1 MIKQKVLLAGILFF
15 ICSAAFAE
23 QDKFTITG
31 EGKIRFKYV
40 EANVDTIKGSYG
52 ETLKKGLTLRERIDL
67 SVNVPITEY
76 LKISGTVRISNEDTP
91 VVMLPAPDFVSTK
104 AIAGWLSL
112 SFEKSPFAVTAG
124 SYDASFTP
132 LTFMRWDLNDNPLGA
147 TSCACQASVGGISGE
162 SLEELQEDY
171 KLEGLKT
178 ELSGEFGDITALFA
192 IPQFESKNISANKYM
207 YGARARFVPAFIEN
221 LSSASFGVTGLSLK
235 DDTAKVG
242 MSYTKPFQS
251 DVFGFDARIPIL
263 WNTSFVAE
271 YARSIRDDDLRDTLN
286 IIRRNNG
293 ISGGLQL
300 LSSDKI
306 DVNLLYLQMD
316 PYFAPLYRS
325 LSCAANRR
333 GVRFSFTY
341 RDMPLFSKE
350 ITIAG
355 YYKKLKEIEPTWDDM
370 FIPIPISIPTTYD
383 SKITTFHSSL
393 TDFLVANFGITV
405 PIVSNW
411 KIENDYEYRSE
422 YRPDDILTT
431 MDEKINNQT
440 AIVSLILSY
449 EFTMQSKVLLK
460 YQFIDYM
467 DNLGEKDYI
476 AKIPMLQFSFKF

>member
-1 MIKQKVLLAGILFF
+1 MIKQKTLLAVLLSF
-15 ICSAAFAE
+15 ICSVTFAE

-40 EANVDTIKGSYG
+40 EANVDTLKGSYG
-52 ETLKKGLTLRERIDL
+52 ETLKKGLTLRERVDL
-67 SVNVPITEY
+67 SVNIPITEY

-91 VVMLPAPDFVSTK
+91 IVMLPAPDFVSTK

-112 SFEKSPFAVTAG
+112 SWEKSPFTVTAG

-147 TSCACQASVGGISGE
+147 TTCACQASVGGISGE

-171 KLEGLKT
+171 KLEGIKT
-178 ELSGEFGDITALFA
+178 ELSGELGDITALFA
-192 IPQFESKNISANKYM
+192 LPQFESKNISSNKYM

-221 LSSASFGVTGLSLK
+221 LSSASIGVTGLSVK
-235 DDTAKVG
+235 DDTTTVG
-242 MSYTKPFQS
+242 LSYTKPFQS
-251 DVFGFDARIPIL
+251 DVFGFDTRIPIL

-271 YARSIRDDDLRDTLN
+271 YARSIRDDDLRNTLN
-286 IIRRNNG
+286 IVYRKNAIV
-293 ISGGLQL
+293 GGLQL

-306 DVNLLYLQMD
+306 DVNLLYLQID
-316 PYFAPLYRS
+316 PFFTPLYKS

-341 RDMPLFSKE
+341 RDMPIFSKE
-350 ITIAG
+350 VTIAG
-355 YYKKLKEIEPTWDDM
+355 YYKKLKEIEPTWDDA
-370 FIPIPISIPTTYD
+370 FIPVVYD
-383 SKITTFHSSL
+383 SKVTTLHSSL
-393 TDFLVANFGITV
+393 TDFLVANFGVTV

-422 YRPDDILTT
+422 YRPDDTLIIL
-431 MDEKINNQT
+431 DEKINNQT

-460 YQFIDYM
+460 YQFIDYI
-467 DNLGEKDYI
+467 DNLGGKDYI

>member
-1 MIKQKVLLAGILFF
+1 MNARVIFSFVAFSLIINSGV
-15 ICSAAFAE
+15 FAE

-76 LKISGTVRISNEDTP
+76 LKVNGTVRISNEDTP
-91 VVMLPAPDFVSTK
+91 TVMLPAPDFVSTK
-104 AIAGWLSL
+104 AIAGWMSL
-112 SFEKSPFAVTAG
+112 SFERSPFTVIAG

-147 TSCACQASVGGISGE
+147 TTCACQASVGGISGE

-178 ELSGEFGDITALFA
+178 ELSGELGDITALFA
-192 IPQFESKNISANKYM
+192 IPQFESENRNVNKYM
-207 YGARARFVPAFIEN
+207 YGARARFVPSFIEN
-221 LSSASFGVTGLSLK
+221 LSSASIGVTGLSVK
-235 DDTAKVG
+235 DDTTTVG
-242 MSYTKPFQS
+242 LSYTKPFQS
-251 DVFGFDARIPIL
+251 DVFGFDTRIPIL
-263 WNTSFVAE
+263 WNTSFVGE
-271 YARSIRDDDLRDTLN
+271 YARSIRDDDLRNTLSPVY
-286 IIRRNNG
+286 RKNG
-293 ISGGLQL
+293 ITGGLQL

-306 DVNLLYLQMD
+306 DANLLYLHMD
-316 PYFAPLYRS
+316 PYFSPLYKA
-325 LSCAANRR
+325 LSYAANRK
-333 GVRFSFTY
+333 GVRFSFTC
-341 RDMPLFSKE
+341 RELPLFSKQV
-350 ITIAG
+350 TIAG
-355 YYKKLKEIEPTWDDM
+355 YYKKLKEIEPTWDEV
-370 FIPIPISIPTTYD
+370 FIPIVYD
-383 SKITTFHSSL
+383 SKVTTIHSSL

-411 KIENDYEYRSE
+411 KIENDYEYRSG
-422 YRPDDILTT
+422 YRPDDILTI
-431 MDEKINNQT
+431 MDERISDQT

-467 DNLGEKDYI
+467 DNIGEKDYK
-476 AKIPMLQFSFKF
+476 ANIPMLQFSFKF